1 MAKIVAVG
9 DVAFPAGAVALV
21 VIVAAAAAIVVAT
34 TAVIASHAGNYQR
47 VAVSGKQTVIGSVVD
62 SSIRPPR

>member
-1 MAKIVAVG
+1 
-9 DVAFPAGAVALV
+9 V
-21 VIVAAAAAIVVAT
+21 VIVAAAAAAIVVAT